1 MTPVNPKV
9 PAQEFDV
16 HGILDGKL
24 TIRQPR
30 GGERVA
36 IDAVLLAATIEA
48 KPGERILD
56 VGSGSGAV
64 ALCIAHRLPSVH
76 VTGIENDDGLVKL
89 ASESAKDNQLAG
101 AVSFHC
107 TDLTE
112 TPADGMEGFDQVVTN
127 PPFQPPSRGR
137 VSPYPA
143 RARAHTEQ
151 NTTLALWVEG
161 CQRRLREGGTITMI
175 FPADRLDQLLYELGK
190 EAGDLRVFPLWP
202 KAGKAAKR
210 VIVRAKRA
218 SGAPVRMLAGM
229 LLHRSDGRYTAE
241 AEDILRRGA
250 ALPLSG

>member
-1 MTPVNPKV
+1 VTPINPEV
-9 PAQEFDV
+9 PVQDFDV

-36 IDAVLLAATIEA
+36 IDAVLLAAAIEA

-64 ALCIAHRLPSVH
+64 ALCIAQRLPGVH
-76 VTGIENDDGLVKL
+76 VTGIENDNRLVRL
-89 ASESAKDNQLAG
+89 ASGSAKDNRLAG
-101 AVSFHC
+101 SVSFYC
-107 TDLTE
+107 NDLTE
-112 TPADGMEGFDQVVTN
+112 TPGDGMESFDQVVTN

-151 NTTLALWVEG
+151 NTTLAMWVEG
-161 CQRRLREGGTITMI
+161 CQRRLREGGTITVI

-218 SGAPVRMLAGM
+218 SRA
-229 LLHRSDGRYTAE
+229 
-241 AEDILRRGA
+241 
-250 ALPLSG
+250 